1 MHLSKTSR
9 FSVIDV
15 ANPPSNHSTF
25 TCAIPTKLSPP
36 NNAETYR
43 EQLMASRK
51 IQEELELVTAAL
63 ARERDALKERK
74 KAGLASETDID
85 SKTYQV
91 MFVQASRV
99 ALIVST

>member
-1 MHLSKTSR
+1 
-9 FSVIDV
+9 
-15 ANPPSNHSTF
+15 
-25 TCAIPTKLSPP
+25 
-36 NNAETYR
+36 
-43 EQLMASRK
+43 MASRK